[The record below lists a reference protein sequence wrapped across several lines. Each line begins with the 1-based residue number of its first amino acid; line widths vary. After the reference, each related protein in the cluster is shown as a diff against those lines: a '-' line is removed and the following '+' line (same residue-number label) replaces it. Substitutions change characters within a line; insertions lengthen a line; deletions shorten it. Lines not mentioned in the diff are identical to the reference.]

1 MAKFEIDIGGQRYEI
16 EAPNEEALPA
26 VIQQLQGQSEAQPS
40 SGGVVDTLKDVA
52 ASGASGVARGAADLV
67 GLPGTLSDLGKSGM
81 DWLLRSGYEA
91 VTGNEPEQ
99 GSFFAGLSGLPEDL
113 RAQTRSPV
121 SGPQARSGLSAVT
134 GGASEYKPETTA
146 GEFASTVGEF
156 VPGAVAFGGASP
168 SNIAR
173 FAVAPGLASEAAG
186 QATEGSPYEPY
197 ARIAAALAAPVAV
210 SAAQRLVTPIG
221 VSAERAAAAD
231 ILRSEGVR
239 PTAGQVTGNKGLR
252 YRESELGGAR
262 AADMVEE
269 TGEQFTKAALK
280 RAGIDADRATPDVM
294 AKGLKSIGDKFD
306 DLAARNNVTPDQ
318 QFLTDLR
325 ADRASYIESVG
336 SGAQA
341 PIVENVITDIIGDI
355 QKAGGVLKGTDYKKF
370 ATRIRDAERTTSSR
384 ELKSALGNLR
394 ETLDEAM
401 ERSLSSIGSDD
412 MALWREAR
420 REYRNYL
427 TLERAV
433 GGAGEDAALG
443 LISPARLRQAAITT
457 QGRRNYNTGKSDFDA
472 LARSGEALL
481 KPLPNSGTAPRIN
494 AQQLIPY
501 LAGAGG
507 IGGTLAAGPLAGAAG
522 LLAGMAAPAVAGR
535 TLMSAPVQSYLAN
548 QLLSP
553 SRLSDPRLAAVV
565 EALIGQQAAA
575 QDRAGRLQAP

>member
-26 VIQQLQGQSEAQPS
+26 VIQQLQGKSEAKPS

-99 GSFFAGLSGLPEDL
+99 GSFFAGMSGLPEDL

-210 SAAQRLVTPIG
+210 SAVQRLVTPIG

-262 AADMVEE
+262 AADMIEQQ
-269 TGEQFTKAALK
+269 GEQFTRAALS
-280 RAGIDADRATPDVM
+280 RAGINAERATPEVM
-294 AKGLKSIGDKFD
+294 RDGLRSLGDRFD
-306 DLAARNNVTPDQ
+306 DLATRTTVHFDNQLQNDLLADVVTYQQNATAVAPVVENTANRIAEIAAQNGGVIPGRNYQT
-318 QFLTDLR
+318 LR
-325 ADRASYIESVG
+325 SDIGRASARASDPSV
-336 SGAQA
+336 
-341 PIVENVITDIIGDI
+341 
-355 QKAGGVLKGTDYKKF
+355 KF
-370 ATRIRDAERTTSSR
+370 ALRDLQESLDDAVSR
-384 ELKSALGNLR
+384 
-394 ETLDEAM
+394 AM
-401 ERSLSSIGSDD
+401 PSDVLP
-412 MALWREAR
+412 AWQEVRQQ
-420 REYRNYL
+420 YRNFL
-427 TLERAV
+427 TLERAAT
-433 GGAGEDAALG
+433 GAGEDAALG
-443 LISPARLRQAAITT
+443 LISPARLRQATVTT
-457 QGRRNYNTGKSDFDA
+457 QGRRNYVTGQGDFDE
-472 LARSGEALL
+472 LARSGQALL
-481 KPLPNSGTAPRIN
+481 TPLPQSGTAPRLDARTIGGGLG
-494 AQQLIPY
+494 AL
-501 LAGAGG
+501 GAGTG
-507 IGGTLAAGPLAGAAG
+507 ALAAGPLGGVAGA
-522 LLAGMAAPAVAGR
+522 LAGMLAPAAAGR
-535 TLMSAPVQSYLAN
+535 ALMSGPVQAYLAN

-553 SRLSDPRLAAVV
+553 SRLSDPRLAGVV
-565 EALIGQQAAA
+565 EALISQQAAA
-575 QDRAGRLQAP
+575 QEKAGRLPRQ

>member
-16 EAPNEEALPA
+16 EAPNEEALPG
-26 VIQQLQGQSEAQPS
+26 VIQQLQGQSGAQSS

-67 GLPGTLSDLGKSGM
+67 GLPGTLSDLSKSGM

-91 VTGNEPEQ
+91 VTGSEPEQ

-186 QATEGSPYEPY
+186 QATEGTSYEPY
-197 ARIAAALAAPVAV
+197 ARIASALLAPVAV

-231 ILRSEGVR
+231 VLRSEGVR
-239 PTAGQVTGNKGLR
+239 PTAGQITGNRGLR

-262 AADMVEE
+262 AADMIEQQ
-269 TGEQFTKAALK
+269 GEQFTRAALS
-280 RAGIDADRATPDVM
+280 RAGINAERATPEVM
-294 AKGLKSIGDKFD
+294 RDGLRNLGDRFD
-306 DLAARNNVTPDQ
+306 DLATRTTVQFDNQLQNDLLADVVTYQ
-318 QFLTDLR
+318 QNATAVAPVVENTANRIAEIAAQNGGIIPGINYQTLR
-325 ADRASYIESVG
+325 SDIGRASARASDPSV
-336 SGAQA
+336 
-341 PIVENVITDIIGDI
+341 
-355 QKAGGVLKGTDYKKF
+355 KF
-370 ATRIRDAERTTSSR
+370 ALRDLQESLDDAVSR
-384 ELKSALGNLR
+384 
-394 ETLDEAM
+394 AM
-401 ERSLSSIGSDD
+401 PSDVLP
-412 MALWREAR
+412 AWQEVRQQ
-420 REYRNYL
+420 YRNFL
-427 TLERAV
+427 TLERAAT
-433 GGAGEDAALG
+433 GAGEDAALG
-443 LISPARLRQAAITT
+443 LISPARLRQATVT
-457 QGRRNYNTGKSDFDA
+457 MQGRRNYVTGQGDFDE
-472 LARSGEALL
+472 LARSGQALL
-481 KPLPNSGTAPRIN
+481 APLPNSGTAPRLD
-494 AQQLIPY
+494 AQKLVPY
-501 LAGAGG
+501 LSALGGAGG
-507 IGGTLAAGPLAGAAG
+507 ASVGGIPGAAIGALVG
-522 LLAGMAAPAVAGR
+522 LAAPAAAGR
-535 TLMSAPVQSYLAN
+535 ALMSGPVQAYLAN

-575 QDRAGRLQAP
+575 QDRAGRLPAP